1 MPTFPVFSQAAAYIL
16 SVAMSDTLRQG
27 ARVLLRHPR
36 EEDEEEFIALAR
48 SSRRFHAGWV
58 APPFSPEQFAAY
70 LRRSRAD
77 HFEALL
83 VARREDH
90 ALLGAINLSEIVRGN
105 FHSAYLG
112 YWIGAAHAR
121 QGYMREGLALALD
134 HAFKIHRLHRLEAN
148 IQPTNTASI
157 RLVNSLGFRLEGL
170 SLKYLKIGGRWRD
183 HERWA
188 ILSEE
193 WRG

>member
-1 MPTFPVFSQAAAYIL
+1 
-16 SVAMSDTLRQG
+16 MSDTLRQG
-27 ARVLLRHPR
+27 VRVLLRYPR
-36 EEDEEEFIALAR
+36 EEDAEELIALTL

-58 APPFSPEQFAAY
+58 APPFSAEQFAAY

-83 VARREDH
+83 VARRADH
-90 ALLGAINLSEIVRGN
+90 ALLGAINLSEIVQGN
-105 FHSAYLG
+105 LQSAYLG

-134 HAFKIHRLHRLEAN
+134 HAFKAHRLHRLEAN

-157 RLVNSLGFRLEGL
+157 RLVDSLGFRLEGL
-170 SLKYLKIGGRWRD
+170 SPKYLKIGGRWRD

-193 WRG
+193 WRGAPALPL

>member
-1 MPTFPVFSQAAAYIL
+1 VPTFLVSSQAAAYIL
-16 SVAMSDTLRQG
+16 TVAMSDTLRQG

-58 APPFSPEQFAAY
+58 APPFSAEQFAAY

-83 VARREDH
+83 VARREDQ

-112 YWIGAAHAR
+112 YWIGVAYTR
-121 QGYMREGLALALD
+121 QGYMREGLALAID
-134 HAFKIHRLHRLEAN
+134 HAFKSHRLHRLEAN
-148 IQPTNTASI
+148 IQPSNTASI

>member
-1 MPTFPVFSQAAAYIL
+1 MPTFPAFSQAVAYIL
-16 SVAMSDTLRQG
+16 SVAMSDTLRHG

-36 EEDEEEFIALAR
+36 EEDEEELIALAR

-70 LRRSRAD
+70 LRRGHGD

-90 ALLGAINLSEIVRGN
+90 ALLGSINLSEIVRGN

-134 HAFKIHRLHRLEAN
+134 HAFKFHRLHRLEAN

-157 RLVNSLGFRLEGL
+157 RLVKSR
-170 SLKYLKIGGRWRD
+170 RPR
-183 HERWA
+183 
-188 ILSEE
+188 
-193 WRG
+193 